1 MHISKFGAFAAALAL
16 PLVQAQSISLAN
28 LPKCAQAPA
37 TSGLASTP
45 CDLTNLAC
53 ICSAVE
59 FVTALTTKVQESCSA
74 ADQQA
79 TLSFAQGLCARFG
92 VTLNVPAIA
101 ANVPSSAPAAAA
113 PAQAA
118 SAAPAPS
125 SAAAAPVSASGS
137 PEEDMMDDAVPAGET
152 TTPAASSA
160 ETMSSAPVSPNDAFP
175 TSSSA
180 SLDEAPLENEEGAED
195 VVAATT
201 GEASPSI
208 PVSTSSILVYD
219 TKSIIP
225 SATIASYPASKSTSA
240 DASSLDAQ
248 VPTSTTAYRN
258 SSSTANS
265 TVAASSPI
273 PYVGAAMKE
282 KVQGG
287 MVMMV
292 ALVVFWGL

>member
-1 MHISKFGAFAAALAL
+1 MLISKFGAFAAALAL
-16 PLVQAQSISLAN
+16 PLVQAQSISLAD
-28 LPKCAQAPA
+28 LP
-37 TSGLASTP
+37 
-45 CDLTNLAC
+45 
-53 ICSAVE
+53 SAVE
-59 FVTALTTKVQESCSA
+59 FVTALTTKVQESCSP

-101 ANVPSSAPAAAA
+101 ANAPSSAPAAAA

-125 SAAAAPVSASGS
+125 SAAAAAAVAASGS
-137 PEEDMMDDAVPAGET
+137 PEEDMMDDAVPDGEA

-160 ETMSSAPVSPNDAFP
+160 EAMSSAPVSPNDAFP
-175 TSSSA
+175 TSASA
-180 SLDEAPLENEEGAED
+180 SLDEAPLENEEGVED

-201 GEASPSI
+201 GETSPSSPI
-208 PVSTSSILVYD
+208 STSSILVYD
-219 TKSIIP
+219 TKSTIP
-225 SATIASYPASKSTSA
+225 SATIASYPALKSTSA
-240 DASSLDAQ
+240 DAPSLDAQ

-273 PYVGAAMKE
+273 PYVGAAIKE

-287 MVMMV
+287 M
-292 ALVVFWGL
+292 